1 MIAKVDDN
9 LSALGN
15 VIVANDRV
23 ALLHPD
29 ISDKTESTIQR
40 VLGVETFRTSI
51 AG

>member
-1 MIAKVDDN
+1 MPDNVTIKKVDEK

-29 ISDKTESTIQR
+29 IDEETEVVVQ
-40 VLGVETFRTSI
+40 
-51 AG
+51 